1 MPCWSITSITT
12 ETMMNMTRMY
22 NPSHPGATLREDVLR
37 RSVFR

>member
-1 MPCWSITSITT
+1 M
-12 ETMMNMTRMY
+12 ETHSSLRQGFIDRTLLTRMY